1 MSYIDKNLLPQ
12 EKLMYRGRLH
22 RIIYLPSFICIAAAL
37 VAFAVGAMQAQG
49 DRSGDLLIGLGL
61 LVIAAVIFIGPWIKD
76 KTSEFGVT
84 NKRVL
89 IKVGL
94 IKRTSL
100 ELLLRQIEGISVEQ
114 SVVARILGFGTI
126 VVSGTGGTK
135 ERFGQIAN
143 PMEFRKQVQ
152 AQTISDGEPVP
163 TATPPTAEEK
173 TCPSCAEQVK
183 RAAKVCRYC
192 GHKFE

>member
-12 EKLMYRGRLH
+12 EKLVYRGRLH
-22 RIIYLPSFICIAAAL
+22 RIIYLPSIICIAAAL

-49 DRSGDLLIGLGL
+49 DRSGDLLIGSVL
-61 LVIAAVIFIGPWIKD
+61 LVIGAVIFIGPWIKD

-152 AQTISDGEPVP
+152 AQSISDGAPVS
-163 TATPPTAEEK
+163 TAAPSVAEEK